1 MWDNADYPNPKYDE
15 KELGNKFNLDAL
27 PPPPPDYRPLGYKS
41 LLCYTKL
48 RKPRLADFE
57 RWFKFYFWGFDL
69 EIKKL
74 TTLTM
79 AAALQKLLY
88 YTAENHRPRDYVEF
102 DECKRDAG
110 PRLIDW
116 TKIPWEK
123 KEDELR
129 SLGLWYAPVSRFY
142 PNLPARSARPNE
154 QFIRP
159 ANTPRY
165 WRHTWV
171 EQALLPSSPAY
182 NSDVAAGGLSAFV
195 LELARSSNLAPTA
208 KDEVQETIQ
217 RTMIN
222 FAYRDLKRHPS
233 AARLNFAQYLI
244 AASPIE
250 LLQAAIGSFPA
261 VSQVQLC
268 EDDDG
273 MLSIGRGACNRPWA
287 MRGRGPACSKDNY
300 AGICCL
306 IAVGKLMD
314 AGSTNVDR
322 KNSDWYTKLTPLQRA
337 FIELSEVPWDLCT
350 MESGAKM
357 LDDFWMLMGH
367 DNVNSNHDINA
378 IGALWNAVSSGLE
391 QLQIEYEESTSF
403 CECTGVS
410 DTHTEVATHYM
421 TPPVS
426 KNDSNGVTM
435 QTLFNRTFAPRITGP
450 CEECGMANSVHVE
463 RGINRLPLRLAVRVP
478 PGASVLE
485 HTQDITFT
493 YREKDTESGDL
504 KDILATYRWLGG
516 IYHDRGSYRVF
527 WNNTKL
533 GEVDNQE
540 VCIYDGLNQGLI
552 AAGKPAAAFQ
562 LNGRVPERWWRN
574 KQIPLL
580 IYERVLNP
588 PADVVVEALSAVSQL
603 WTDIQKGVLS
613 LRSQQPW
620 PAVKQEGQPEGYPWK
635 PLIATQPDTKRFH
648 PALSAY
654 VPGPAPP
661 HEDEESARAQEKPA
675 SASKKRMM
683 SSVSDDHI
691 SIDDATVADRHDGD
705 DDGDDS
711 TVNVAMRPASTAS
724 RAFESIERGRKRRRR
739 S

>member
-1 MWDNADYPNPKYDE
+1 MGDNTDYPNPKYDE
-15 KELGNKFNLDAL
+15 KELGNKSNLDAL

-69 EIKKL
+69 EIKRL

-79 AAALQKLLY
+79 AAALHKLLY

-142 PNLPARSARPNE
+142 PNLPARFARPNE
-154 QFIRP
+154 EFIRP
-159 ANTPRY
+159 ANAPRH

-182 NSDVAAGGLSAFV
+182 NSNIAAGGLSAFV

-222 FAYRDLKRHPS
+222 FAYRDLERHPS
-233 AARLNFAQYLI
+233 AARLIFAQYLI
-244 AASPIE
+244 AASPTD

-273 MLSIGRGACNRPWA
+273 MLFIGRGTRNRPWA

-306 IAVGKLMD
+306 ITVGKLMD

-337 FIELSEVPWDLCT
+337 FIELSEAPWDLCT
-350 MESGAKM
+350 METGAKM

-367 DNVNSNHDINA
+367 DNVNRNHDINA

-391 QLQIEYEESTSF
+391 QIRIEYEESTSF
-403 CECTGVS
+403 CQYTGVP
-410 DTHTEVATHYM
+410 DTHTEVATYYM

-426 KNDSNGVTM
+426 KNDSDGVTM
-435 QTLFNRTFAPRITGP
+435 QTLFNRTFAPNMTGS
-450 CEECGMANSVHVE
+450 CEECGKANSVHVE
-463 RGINRLPLRLAVRVP
+463 RGINRLPLR
-478 PGASVLE
+478 
-485 HTQDITFT
+485 
-493 YREKDTESGDL
+493 
-504 KDILATYRWLGG
+504 
-516 IYHDRGSYRVF
+516 IYHDHGSYRVF

-540 VCIYDGLNQGLI
+540 VCIYDGFNKGII
-552 AAGKPAAAFQ
+552 AAGRPEAAFQ

-588 PADVVVEALSAVSQL
+588 PADFVVEALSAVSQL

-620 PAVKQEGQPEGYPWK
+620 PA
-635 PLIATQPDTKRFH
+635 PDTKRFH
-648 PALSAY
+648 LALSAY

-661 HEDEESARAQEKPA
+661 HEDEESARGQEKTA
-675 SASKKRMM
+675 SASKKRVM
-683 SSVSDDHI
+683 SSVFDDHMN
-691 SIDDATVADRHDGD
+691 IDDATLADCHDGD
-705 DDGDDS
+705 DDGNDS
-711 TVNVAMRPASTAS
+711 TVNVAMCPAPTAS
-724 RAFESIERGRKRRRR
+724 RAFESTERGRKRWRR